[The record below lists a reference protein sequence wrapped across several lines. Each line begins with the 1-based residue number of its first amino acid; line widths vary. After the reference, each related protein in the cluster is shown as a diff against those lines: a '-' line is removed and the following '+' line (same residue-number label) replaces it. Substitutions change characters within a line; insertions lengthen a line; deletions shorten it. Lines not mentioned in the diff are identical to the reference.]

1 MRSIWRGAVSFG
13 LVSIGVKLYSA
24 TEDKDIRFHQV
35 HVTDGGRVKYK
46 RVCSIDGEEI
56 EYSDI
61 AKGYE
66 LPDGQVVV
74 LTDEDFEDLPLST
87 RREIE
92 VLEFVAQDEIDPI
105 MFEKTYYLEPD
116 GPAARPYVLLRDALE
131 NAGQVA
137 ITKIAI
143 RQRESLAAL
152 RVRDGVLVLHTMRWP
167 DEIRR
172 PDFAFLDEDISVRPQ
187 ELKMAEALISSMT
200 GEFDPG
206 EFSDDY
212 REAMTALLEAK
223 QSGGEVQQVPEVV
236 DEGAA
241 VVDLMSALRR
251 SVERARGG
259 ADDDADEPR
268 TRTRGARQEGAREEG
283 PGEEGDRG
291 GRQAGREDGRGEEDH
306 RGEGDGGEE
315 ARGEE
320 DRVGQAA
327 GQARPPQRL
336 TCPGRPGVGRAT
348 RWRSTAP
355 SGTRSAPPSRC
366 PLPAAP
372 SRWATTTRSSSRSTT
387 PRAGRGSGC
396 TGTCGSSG
404 TAS

>member
-35 HVTDGGRVKYK
+35 HATDGGRVKYK
-46 RVCSIDGEEI
+46 RVCSIDGEEV

-66 LPDGQVVV
+66 LPDGQVVI
-74 LTDEDFEDLPLST
+74 LTDEDFDDLPLST

-92 VLEFVAQDEIDPI
+92 VLEFVDQDEIDPI

-172 PDFAFLDEDISVRPQ
+172 PDFAFLDEDISRP
-187 ELKMAEALISSMT
+187 AA
-200 GEFDPG
+200 
-206 EFSDDY
+206 
-212 REAMTALLEAK
+212 
-223 QSGGEVQQVPEVV
+223 
-236 DEGAA
+236 GA
-241 VVDLMSALRR
+241 
-251 SVERARGG
+251 
-259 ADDDADEPR
+259 
-268 TRTRGARQEGAREEG
+268 
-283 PGEEGDRG
+283 
-291 GRQAGREDGRGEEDH
+291 EDGRGADRLDDRRVRPERVH
-306 RGEGDGGEE
+306 RRLPRGHDRA
-315 ARGEE
+315 ARGQAE
-320 DRVGQAA
+320 RRRGAA
-327 GQARPPQRL
+327 GAR
-336 TCPGRPGVGRAT
+336 G
-348 RWRSTAP
+348 AP
-355 SGTRSAPPSRC
+355 TTAPPS
-366 PLPAAP
+366 
-372 SRWATTTRSSSRSTT
+372 ST
-387 PRAGRGSGC
+387 
-396 TGTCGSSG
+396 
-404 TAS
+404 

>member
-35 HVTDGGRVKYK
+35 HATDGGRVKYK
-46 RVCSIDGEEI
+46 RVCSIDGEEV

-66 LPDGQVVV
+66 LPDGQVVI
-74 LTDEDFEDLPLST
+74 LTDEDFDDLPLST

-92 VLEFVAQDEIDPI
+92 VLQFVDQDEIDPI

-152 RVRDGVLVLHTMRWP
+152 RVREGVLVLHTMRWP

-172 PDFAFLDEDISVRPQ
+172 PDFGFLDEDISVRPQ
-187 ELKMAEALISSMT
+187 ELTMAEALIGSMT
-200 GEFDPG
+200 GAFDPG
-206 EFSDDY
+206 EFTDDY

-223 QSGGEVQQVPEVV
+223 QSGGEVAQVPEVE
-236 DEGAA
+236 DAGGS

-259 ADDDADEPR
+259 APADDAGDDAVDE
-268 TRTRGARQEGAREEG
+268 
-283 PGEEGDRG
+283 
-291 GRQAGREDGRGEEDH
+291 
-306 RGEGDGGEE
+306 
-315 ARGEE
+315 
-320 DRVGQAA
+320 
-327 GQARPPQRL
+327 
-336 TCPGRPGVGRAT
+336 
-348 RWRSTAP
+348 AP
-355 SGTRSAPPSRC
+355 SAKA
-366 PLPAAP
+366 PAAKAP
-372 SRWATTTRSSSRSTT
+372 AAKAPAKRAPAKKAAAEKKAEKPAATTTAEKKAPAAKKTADKPPAKRARRS
-387 PRAGRGSGC
+387 A
-396 TGTCGSSG
+396 
-404 TAS
+404 

>member
-35 HVTDGGRVKYK
+35 HAADGGRVKYK
-46 RVCSIDGEEI
+46 RVCSIDGEEV

-74 LTDEDFEDLPLST
+74 LTDDDFDELPLST

-92 VLEFVAQDEIDPI
+92 VLQFVDQAEIDPI
-105 MFEKTYYLEPD
+105 QFEKTYYLEPD
-116 GPAARPYVLLRDALE
+116 GPATRPYVLLRDALE

-143 RQRESLAAL
+143 RQRESLAAM

-172 PDFAFLDEDISVRPQ
+172 PDFAFLDEEVSVRPQ
-187 ELKMAEALISSMT
+187 ELSMAEALISSMS
-200 GEFDPG
+200 GAFDPT
-206 EFSDDY
+206 EFTDDY

-223 QSGGEVQQVPEVV
+223 QSGGEVQQPPEVP
-236 DEGAA
+236 DDDGAA

-251 SVERARGG
+251 SVERAKGG
-259 ADDDADEPR
+259 SAAKDDAAKDETAEDDESPAKKAPAKR
-268 TRTRGARQEGAREEG
+268 APAKKAVAAKAPAKKAAAAKKTATKTTTAKKTASADKPPAKRAR
-283 PGEEGDRG
+283 
-291 GRQAGREDGRGEEDH
+291 
-306 RGEGDGGEE
+306 
-315 ARGEE
+315 
-320 DRVGQAA
+320 
-327 GQARPPQRL
+327 
-336 TCPGRPGVGRAT
+336 
-348 RWRSTAP
+348 
-355 SGTRSAPPSRC
+355 RSA
-366 PLPAAP
+366 
-372 SRWATTTRSSSRSTT
+372 
-387 PRAGRGSGC
+387 
-396 TGTCGSSG
+396 
-404 TAS
+404 

>member
-35 HVTDGGRVKYK
+35 HATDGGRVKYK
-46 RVCSIDGEEI
+46 RVCSIDGEEV

-66 LPDGQVVV
+66 LPSGDVVI
-74 LTDEDFEDLPLST
+74 LTDEDFDELPLST

-92 VLEFVAQDEIDPI
+92 VLQFVDQSEIDPI
-105 MFEKTYYLEPD
+105 QFEKTYYLEPD
-116 GPAARPYVLLRDALE
+116 GPAVRPYVLLREALE

-143 RQRESLAAL
+143 RQRESLAAM

-172 PDFAFLDEDISVRPQ
+172 PDFAFLDEDVSVRPQ
-187 ELKMAEALISSMT
+187 ELQMAEALIGSMT
-200 GEFDPG
+200 GEFDPS
-206 EFSDDY
+206 EFTDDY

-223 QSGGEVQQVPEVV
+223 QSGGEVRAVPEAP
-236 DEGAA
+236 DTGAA

-259 ADDDADEPR
+259 SGDDAS
-268 TRTRGARQEGAREEG
+268 
-283 PGEEGDRG
+283 
-291 GRQAGREDGRGEEDH
+291 
-306 RGEGDGGEE
+306 EE
-315 ARGEE
+315 ATDDTTE
-320 DRVGQAA
+320 DAA
-327 GQARPPQRL
+327 KPAAKKAPAKKATAAAEKKAPAKKAPAKKAAADKPAEKATASKSTTAKKAPAKRAR
-336 TCPGRPGVGRAT
+336 
-348 RWRSTAP
+348 
-355 SGTRSAPPSRC
+355 RSA
-366 PLPAAP
+366 
-372 SRWATTTRSSSRSTT
+372 
-387 PRAGRGSGC
+387 
-396 TGTCGSSG
+396 
-404 TAS
+404 

>member
-35 HVTDGGRVKYK
+35 HAADGGRVKYK
-46 RVCSIDGEEI
+46 RICSIDGEEV

-66 LPDGQVVV
+66 LPSGEVVI
-74 LTDEDFEDLPLST
+74 LTDEDFEGLPLST

-92 VLEFVAQDEIDPI
+92 VLEFVDQDEIDPI

-116 GPAARPYVLLRDALE
+116 GPAARPYVLLREALE

-187 ELKMAEALISSMT
+187 ELKMAEALIGSMT
-200 GEFDPG
+200 GEFDPS
-206 EFSDDY
+206 EFTDDY
-212 REAMTALLEAK
+212 REAMTELLEAK
-223 QSGGEVQQVPEVV
+223 QSGGEVAQPAEPA

-241 VVDLMSALRR
+241 VVDLMSALRA

-259 ADDDADEPR
+259 AAADGSGENSGGAPAKKAPAKRAPAKKAAAKQDDDEKPAAKKSAAKKTTAAKKSASADKPPAKR
-268 TRTRGARQEGAREEG
+268 AR
-283 PGEEGDRG
+283 
-291 GRQAGREDGRGEEDH
+291 
-306 RGEGDGGEE
+306 
-315 ARGEE
+315 
-320 DRVGQAA
+320 
-327 GQARPPQRL
+327 
-336 TCPGRPGVGRAT
+336 
-348 RWRSTAP
+348 
-355 SGTRSAPPSRC
+355 RSA
-366 PLPAAP
+366 
-372 SRWATTTRSSSRSTT
+372 
-387 PRAGRGSGC
+387 
-396 TGTCGSSG
+396 
-404 TAS
+404 

>member
-35 HVTDGGRVKYK
+35 HAADGGRVKYK
-46 RVCSIDGEEI
+46 RVCSIDGEEV

-66 LPDGQVVV
+66 LPDGQVVI
-74 LTDEDFEDLPLST
+74 LTDEDFDELPLST

-92 VLEFVAQDEIDPI
+92 VLQFVDQDEIDPI
-105 MFEKTYYLEPD
+105 HFEKTYYLEPE

-152 RVRDGVLVLHTMRWP
+152 RVRDGLLVLHTMRWP

-172 PDFAFLDEDISVRPQ
+172 PDFGFLDEDISVRAQ
-187 ELKMAEALISSMT
+187 ELKMAEALIASMT
-200 GEFDPG
+200 GEFDPS
-206 EFSDDY
+206 EFTDDY

-223 QSGGEVQQVPEVV
+223 QSGGEVQQVPEVE
-236 DEGAA
+236 DTGGA

-259 ADDDADEPR
+259 SGSDETGDDA
-268 TRTRGARQEGAREEG
+268 AA
-283 PGEEGDRG
+283 
-291 GRQAGREDGRGEEDH
+291 
-306 RGEGDGGEE
+306 EE
-315 ARGEE
+315 AP
-320 DRVGQAA
+320 AA
-327 GQARPPQRL
+327 EAPAKKAAAAKKAPAKKAAAEKPAAAKTEKKAPAAKKAADKPPAKRAR
-336 TCPGRPGVGRAT
+336 
-348 RWRSTAP
+348 
-355 SGTRSAPPSRC
+355 RSA
-366 PLPAAP
+366 
-372 SRWATTTRSSSRSTT
+372 
-387 PRAGRGSGC
+387 
-396 TGTCGSSG
+396 
-404 TAS
+404 

>member
-35 HVTDGGRVKYK
+35 HATDGGRIKYK
-46 RVCSIDGEEI
+46 RVCSVDGEEV

-66 LPDGQVVV
+66 LPSGEVVI
-74 LTDEDFEDLPLST
+74 LTDEDFDELPLST

-116 GPAARPYVLLRDALE
+116 GAAARPYVLLRDALE

-137 ITKIAI
+137 ITKIAL

-172 PDFAFLDEDISVRPQ
+172 PDFGFLDEDISVRPQ
-187 ELKMAEALISSMT
+187 ELQMAEALIGSMT
-200 GEFDPG
+200 GEFDPS
-206 EFSDDY
+206 EFTDDY

-223 QSGGEVQQVPEVV
+223 QSGGEVAQPAEAAE
-236 DEGAA
+236 DDGAA

-251 SVERARGG
+251 SVERAKGG
-259 ADDDADEPR
+259 SSSSSEDEAPAKKAPAKRAPAKKAASSSSEEKKAPAKKSTAKKTTAAKKTAASKTAADEPPAKR
-268 TRTRGARQEGAREEG
+268 AR
-283 PGEEGDRG
+283 
-291 GRQAGREDGRGEEDH
+291 
-306 RGEGDGGEE
+306 
-315 ARGEE
+315 
-320 DRVGQAA
+320 
-327 GQARPPQRL
+327 
-336 TCPGRPGVGRAT
+336 
-348 RWRSTAP
+348 
-355 SGTRSAPPSRC
+355 RSA
-366 PLPAAP
+366 
-372 SRWATTTRSSSRSTT
+372 
-387 PRAGRGSGC
+387 
-396 TGTCGSSG
+396 
-404 TAS
+404 

>member
-24 TEDKDIRFHQV
+24 TEDHDIRFHQV

-46 RVCSIDGEEI
+46 RVCSLDGEEV

-66 LPDGQVVV
+66 LPDGQLVI
-74 LTDEDFEDLPLST
+74 LTDEDFEELPLST

-92 VLEFVAQDEIDPI
+92 VLEFVDQDQIDPI
-105 MFEKTYYLEPD
+105 HFEKTYYLEPD
-116 GPAARPYVLLRDALE
+116 GPATRPYVLLRDALE

-152 RVRDGVLVLHTMRWP
+152 RVREGVLVLHTMRWP

-172 PDFAFLDEDISVRPQ
+172 PDFAFLEEDVAVRPQ
-187 ELKMAEALISSMT
+187 ELQMAEALISSMA
-200 GEFDPG
+200 GDFDPS
-206 EFSDDY
+206 EFTDDY

-223 QSGGEVQQVPEVV
+223 QTGGAVQPVPETA
-236 DEGAA
+236 DPGAA

-259 ADDDADEPR
+259 AADDA
-268 TRTRGARQEGAREEG
+268 A
-283 PGEEGDRG
+283 
-291 GRQAGREDGRGEEDH
+291 
-306 RGEGDGGEE
+306 
-315 ARGEE
+315 
-320 DRVGQAA
+320 
-327 GQARPPQRL
+327 PPAKRAPAKKA
-336 TCPGRPGVGRAT
+336 PGRKAPAKKTAAAAKKTATGKATAEKKTAAKKTAAADKQPAKRA
-348 RWRSTAP
+348 R
-355 SGTRSAPPSRC
+355 RSA
-366 PLPAAP
+366 
-372 SRWATTTRSSSRSTT
+372 
-387 PRAGRGSGC
+387 
-396 TGTCGSSG
+396 
-404 TAS
+404 

>member
-35 HVTDGGRVKYK
+35 HAADGGRVKYK
-46 RVCSIDGEEI
+46 RVCSIDGEEV

-66 LPDGQVVV
+66 LPDGQVVI
-74 LTDEDFEDLPLST
+74 LTDEDFDELPLST

-92 VLEFVAQDEIDPI
+92 VLQFVDQDEIDPI
-105 MFEKTYYLEPD
+105 HFEKTYYLEPD

-167 DEIRR
+167 DEIRT
-172 PDFAFLDEDISVRPQ
+172 PDFGFLDEDITVRPQ
-187 ELKMAEALISSMT
+187 ELQMAEALIGSMT
-200 GEFDPG
+200 GEFDPS
-206 EFSDDY
+206 EFTDDY

-223 QSGGEVQQVPEVV
+223 QSGGEVQQVPEVE
-236 DEGAA
+236 DTGGA
-241 VVDLMSALRR
+241 VVDLMSALRA

-259 ADDDADEPR
+259 AAADDGTADEKP
-268 TRTRGARQEGAREEG
+268 
-283 PGEEGDRG
+283 
-291 GRQAGREDGRGEEDH
+291 
-306 RGEGDGGEE
+306 
-315 ARGEE
+315 
-320 DRVGQAA
+320 AA
-327 GQARPPQRL
+327 KKAPAKKAP
-336 TCPGRPGVGRAT
+336 AKKAAAEK
-348 RWRSTAP
+348 STAAP
-355 SGTRSAPPSRC
+355 AKKAAAKKATPAKAAAKKTASDKPPAKRARRSA
-366 PLPAAP
+366 
-372 SRWATTTRSSSRSTT
+372 
-387 PRAGRGSGC
+387 
-396 TGTCGSSG
+396 
-404 TAS
+404 